1 MIPIR
6 TIINSVI
13 REMGHQPCPQKSKL
27 NTIPAR
33 SPTASKMYL
42 IGEIV
47 PITLVGFK
55 ENSPNAVAP
64 RTFWVISHSILS
76 FFTDS
81 KQTSTSITNVMLV
94 NDTASAIQ
102 ANVLPLSIY
111 QIQSTVQNF
120 VPIKVNVSIIN
131 LVFVPAF

>member
-1 MIPIR
+1 MIPIN
-6 TIINSVI
+6 TIINSVA
-13 REMGHQPCPQKSKL
+13 REFGHHPGPQKSTLKI
-27 NTIPAR
+27 IPAR
-33 SPTASKMYL
+33 SPTASRMYL

-47 PITLVGFK
+47 SSVLAGFK
-55 ENSPNAVAP
+55 ENSPSANAP

-81 KQTSTSITNVMLV
+81 KQTSTSITNVMLA